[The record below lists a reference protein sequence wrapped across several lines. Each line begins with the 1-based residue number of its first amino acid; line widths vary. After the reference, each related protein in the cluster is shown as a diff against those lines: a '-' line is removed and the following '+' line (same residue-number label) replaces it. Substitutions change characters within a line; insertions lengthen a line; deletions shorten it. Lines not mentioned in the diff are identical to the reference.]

1 MLIDRKLSEE
11 IQSKTLN
18 KYGVQLGNNFYLEP
32 DDVLH
37 IIEDLLIEI
46 NNLEKKYEDLE
57 RVMQDNYKHI
67 SIEEQI

>member
-1 MLIDRKLSEE
+1 MLIDKKLSEE

-46 NNLEKKYEDLE
+46 NNLEKKHEDLE
-57 RVMQDNYKHI
+57 RDMQDNYKHI
-67 SIEEQI
+67 PIEEQI

>member
-1 MLIDRKLSEE
+1 MLIDKKLSEE

-18 KYGVQLGNNFYLEP
+18 KYGVQLRNNFYLDP
-32 DDVLH
+32 DDALR

-46 NNLEKKYEDLE
+46 NNLEKKYEYLE
-57 RVMQDNYKHI
+57 RDMQDNYKHI

>member
-18 KYGVQLGNNFYLEP
+18 KYGVQLEDKFYLEP
-32 DDVLH
+32 DDALR

-46 NNLEKKYEDLE
+46 NNLEKKYEYLE
-57 RVMQDNYKHI
+57 RDMQDNYKHI

>member
-1 MLIDRKLSEE
+1 MLIDERLIEDL
-11 IQSKTLN
+11 QSKTLN

-32 DDVLH
+32 DDVLC

-57 RVMQDNYKHI
+57 RDMQDNYKHI

>member
-1 MLIDRKLSEE
+1 MLIDERLIEDL
-11 IQSKTLN
+11 QSKTLN
-18 KYGVQLGNNFYLEP
+18 KYGIQLGDKSYLEL
-32 DDVLH
+32 DDALR

-57 RVMQDNYKHI
+57 RDMQDNYKHI

>member
-32 DDVLH
+32 DDALH

-46 NNLEKKYEDLE
+46 NNFMK
-57 RVMQDNYKHI
+57 I
-67 SIEEQI
+67 

>member
-1 MLIDRKLSEE
+1 MLIDKKLSEE

-18 KYGVQLGNNFYLEP
+18 KYGVQLGDKFYLEP
-32 DDVLH
+32 DDALC

-57 RVMQDNYKHI
+57 RDMQDNYKHI

>member
-32 DDVLH
+32 DDVLR

-46 NNLEKKYEDLE
+46 NNLEKKYEDLK
-57 RVMQDNYKHI
+57 RDMQDNYKHI